1 MGLNHSAA
9 TQETMDHSGRYSEP
23 YTAVGSLPSVITTSS
38 WPAQTRS
45 MPPQASFGGNLH
57 GSRPDAAASH
67 PVWTSTSGIQP
78 GVLGVQGMGAE
89 MPGLFGQGNT
99 TRQKSSA
106 GTSGSVFDFVGSH
119 APSLATTSYPASAS
133 AGRKY
138 PSAAGSPGRIPR
150 NSSDS
155 QLYTLTDSED
165 QLPSSPSR
173 RCAQASIPVEVQAPN
188 LVAQLKL
195 AKPRHPL
202 VEEKAKRPRLPRNR
216 SAPGLASL
224 EANAQLKKAPQAGGV
239 SKRQG
244 GRLPRNR
251 SDSSLASLLRQSE
264 QNVGRQRRGSESSD
278 SSTAAGS
285 PTAGNRMAHVFTKQ
299 ESPLHEAVPQ
309 RSAMV
314 FGGSSSAGSDATP
327 SMVHELV
334 SELMSKGVSME
345 EIVGKLTTLGTAA
358 VSSSSSP
365 LDEQVQLRVQQ
376 VSPRFLAVEFEVGS
390 FSKHNGNH
398 NDDVL
403 RNKRIVHAK

>member
-9 TQETMDHSGRYSEP
+9 TQETMDHSGHYSEP
-23 YTAVGSLPSVITTSS
+23 YAAVGSLPSVITTSS
-38 WPAQTRS
+38 WPVQTRS

-57 GSRPDAAASH
+57 GRPETAAPH

-78 GVLGVQGMGAE
+78 GVLGVQGMSAE
-89 MPGLFGQGNT
+89 MPGLFGQGNM
-99 TRQKSSA
+99 TRQTSSA
-106 GTSGSVFDFVGSH
+106 STSGSVFDLVGSH

-138 PSAAGSPGRIPR
+138 ASAAGSPGRIPR

-155 QLYTLTDSED
+155 LLYTLPDSED

-224 EANAQLKKAPQAGGV
+224 EASAQLKKAPQAGGV
-239 SKRQG
+239 SKRQ

-264 QNVGRQRRGSESSD
+264 QNVSRQRRGSESSD
-278 SSTAAGS
+278 TSTAAGS
-285 PTAGNRMAHVFTKQ
+285 PTAGSRMAHVFTKQ
-299 ESPLHEAVPQ
+299 ESPLREAVAQ
-309 RSAMV
+309 RGAMV
-314 FGGSSSAGSDATP
+314 FGAGSSATSVGGGGDATP
-327 SMVHELV
+327 NMVHELV

-358 VSSSSSP
+358 VSSSS
-365 LDEQVQLRVQQ
+365 DEQVQLRVQQ
-376 VSPRFLAVEFEVGS
+376 VRPRFLAVGV
-390 FSKHNGNH
+390 
-398 NDDVL
+398 
-403 RNKRIVHAK
+403 